1 MNEALEKIRVE
12 ALGRLQEARDEA
24 ALEEINVSILGR
36 SGALTE
42 ILRGMGKLGKEERAI
57 LGQAANAV
65 KKELEGEMER
75 RKEEIGQRMQAL
87 RFEREALDVTEP
99 GKRGRPLGRL
109 HPMTQT
115 YREIRDALVG
125 MGFSTFE
132 GPEVEYDDYNFT
144 KLNLPKDHP
153 ARDMQDTF
161 YISERVVLRTHTSPC
176 QVRALL
182 NLEPPYRL
190 VIPGRVF
197 RVDEVDASHSPV
209 FMQMEGFIVDKD
221 LTLADLKGTLLTFI
235 HTVFGEDVKMR
246 FRPSYFPFTEPS
258 AEVDVSCSICG
269 GKGCRACKGTGWLE
283 ILGCGVCNPHI
294 IENCG
299 LDPKVWKGLAFGL
312 GVDRITSLKYGITDI
327 RLEYENDARFL
338 SQF

>member
-1 MNEALEKIRVE
+1 MNEALEKIRLE
-12 ALGRLQEARDEA
+12 TLQRLREARDEF
-24 ALEEINVSILGR
+24 ALEEIDVSVMGR

-42 ILRGMGKLGKEERAI
+42 ILRGMGKLSKEERAI

-75 RKEEIGQRMQAL
+75 RKAEISQIMQAM

-99 GKRGRPLGRL
+99 GKRGRPIGRL

-115 YREIRDALVG
+115 YREIRAALIG

-161 YISERVVLRTHTSPC
+161 YVSESVVLRTHTSPC
-176 QVRALL
+176 EARALL
-182 NLEPPYRL
+182 AVEPPFRL
-190 VIPGRVF
+190 IMPGRVF

-209 FMQMEGFIVDKD
+209 FMQMEGFIVDKN
-221 LTLADLKGTLLTFI
+221 LNLADLKGTLLAFI

-258 AEVDVSCSICG
+258 AEVDISCSICG

-283 ILGCGVCNPHI
+283 ILGCGISNPHI

-299 LDPKVWKGLAFGL
+299 LDPHVWQGLAFGM
-312 GVDRITSLKYGITDI
+312 GIDRITSLKYGITDI